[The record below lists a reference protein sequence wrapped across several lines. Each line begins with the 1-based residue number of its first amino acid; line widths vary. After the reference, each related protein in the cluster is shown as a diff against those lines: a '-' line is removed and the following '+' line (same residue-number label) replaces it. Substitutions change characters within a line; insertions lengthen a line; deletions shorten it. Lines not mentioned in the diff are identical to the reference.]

1 MDQAQP
7 FVGGNPGLKER
18 VLQQSGDTIT
28 VPLTVSRK
36 VSPQERDGHRF
47 LSDGLPVDPF
57 VYSDTRRKIV
67 HLLPGSIPF
76 IMWFVYHEDPLPM
89 WNLAVVAGVVGL
101 LTAVSIWYPRDVRRG
116 RGENWTRTCVTY
128 AVPPTVMLC
137 LFSAQAEF
145 AAVVLTVLA
154 FGDTAAATAGRAWG
168 KKRLPWNSE
177 KTFVGL
183 VSFVVV
189 ASVMASLAYW
199 GEAKNPHVP
208 VSVAMICGT
217 SAAVLGGLA
226 ESLGSRIDDNLRISM
241 AAAVGVVVP
250 SLLLV

>member
-1 MDQAQP
+1 M
-7 FVGGNPGLKER
+7 
-18 VLQQSGDTIT
+18 QQSGDTIT
-28 VPLTVSRK
+28 AQPRASLRISAQ
-36 VSPQERDGHRF
+36 SAGGHHLHRDELSSDRF
-47 LSDGLPVDPF
+47 I
-57 VYSDTRRKIV
+57 YSDTRRKIV

-101 LTAVSIWYPRDVRRG
+101 LTAISIWYPRDVRRG

-128 AVPPTVMLC
+128 AVPPTVVLC
-137 LFSAQAEF
+137 LFPAQAEF

-168 KKRLPWNSE
+168 KRRLPWNSE

-183 VSFVVV
+183 VSFMAV

-226 ESLGSRIDDNLRISM
+226 ESLGSRLDDNVRISM